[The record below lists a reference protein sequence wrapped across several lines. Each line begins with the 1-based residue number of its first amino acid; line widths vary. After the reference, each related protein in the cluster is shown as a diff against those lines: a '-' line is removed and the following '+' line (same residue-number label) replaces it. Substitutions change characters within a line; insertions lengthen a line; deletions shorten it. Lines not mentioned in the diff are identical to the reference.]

1 MLIII
6 ITVYLITLWLC
17 IVAVVGK
24 VRDRVI
30 KGREVHRALLNITL
44 SMILVILGLIYK
56 EVSIVNVML
65 IASSISSLILTVF
78 RGGAFND
85 K

>member
-1 MLIII
+1 MLII

-30 KGREVHRALLNITL
+30 KGMRVHRALLNIAL

-56 EVSIVNVML
+56 EVSIVSVMF
-65 IASSISSLILTVF
+65 IASSIGRLILTVF
-78 RGGAFND
+78 RGGASNE
-85 K
+85 

>member
-1 MLIII
+1 MPLI
-6 ITVYLITLWLC
+6 ITVYLIALWLC
-17 IVAVVGK
+17 IVSVVGK

-30 KGREVHRALLNITL
+30 KGREVHRALLNIAL

-65 IASSISSLILTVF
+65 IASSISVLILTVF
-78 RGGAFND
+78 RGGAIND